1 MVGSYSYWLVL
12 LSVLVAILASYTALD
27 LATRITVSR
36 GTAGRAWLIGGA
48 CSMGTGIFSMHFVGM
63 LAFSLPV
70 PMGYDPAIT
79 LVSLL
84 IAIVVS
90 GFALYT
96 VSRDSLSAKNL
107 LLGGVLMGIVICAMH
122 YTGMAAMETHPPI
135 TYDPMLFSASVGVA
149 IAASLAA
156 LWIAF
161 NLRAALNWMKYAKM
175 GSAVIMGF
183 AITGM
188 HYTGMA
194 AARFAANTICLT
206 GPLVDNSWM
215 AGTLAGM
222 TCLILC
228 ATLALSILDS
238 RMASKTARIAAS
250 LQRANEELQRI
261 ALLDP
266 LTKLPNRV
274 LLEDRIEQA
283 ITQAERSKLNC
294 AVIFV
299 DLDRFKSIND
309 TLGHMVGD
317 ELLRA
322 VGARLQTLVRAED
335 TVSRLGGDEFVIL
348 LREVINA
355 ADAVEVGNK
364 MLAELR
370 QPFRAH
376 EKELFITPS
385 IGISMCPLNGHTAQM
400 LITQA
405 DAAMYNAKQEGRNN
419 CRLFASEMST
429 FFPER
434 LMMENDLRHA
444 VARREFEL
452 YYQPKVD
459 VGTGQVVGMEALLR
473 WRHPEKGL
481 VTPDEFI
488 PLAEDTGLIVPIGR
502 WVIEQAC
509 AQNKAWQRAGMP
521 HLRMAVNIS
530 AVQFKQKDLLDTIK
544 YALETS
550 GLSPDFFEVELT
562 ETAVMQNASQAIVT
576 LEKLSE
582 MGVNVSIDDFG
593 TGYSSLSYLKRF
605 PIDKL
610 KIDRSFIRDISSDR
624 DDAAIVRATIA
635 LAHNLKL
642 RVVAEGVETEDQLQF
657 LRALGCDEYQGYYKS
672 KPVPANDF
680 ARQMRAEIWSAHRQL
695 RPSREPL
702 PGTLLSR
709 DQPL

>member
-1 MVGSYSYWLVL
+1 MVGTYSYSLVL
-12 LSVLVAILASYTALD
+12 VSVLVAILASYTALD
-27 LATRITVSR
+27 LATRITMSR
-36 GTAGRAWLIGGA
+36 GTAARAWLIGGA
-48 CSMGTGIFSMHFVGM
+48 FSMGLGIFSMHFVGM

-70 PMGYDPAIT
+70 PMGYDVTVT
-79 LVSLL
+79 LLSLL

-107 LLGGVLMGIVICAMH
+107 VLGGILMGIGICAMH
-122 YTGMAAMETHPPI
+122 YTGMAAMQTHPPI
-135 TYDPMLFSASVGVA
+135 VYDPMLFAASVAIA
-149 IAASLAA
+149 IAASHAA

-161 NLRAALNWMKYAKM
+161 NLRAAVNWMKYAKFA
-175 GSAVIMGF
+175 SAVIMGF

-194 AARFAANTICLT
+194 AARFADNTICVS

-215 AGTLAGM
+215 AGTLAG
-222 TCLILC
+222 TTFLILC
-228 ATLALSILDS
+228 ATLALSVLDS
-238 RMASKTARIAAS
+238 RMASKTAKMAAS
-250 LQRANEELQRI
+250 LKHANDELQKV

-283 ITQAERSKLNC
+283 ITQAERSKLKC

-299 DLDRFKSIND
+299 DLDRFKTIND
-309 TLGHMVGD
+309 SLGHTVGD

-348 LREVINA
+348 LREVIDADDA
-355 ADAVEVGNK
+355 AQVGDK
-364 MLAELR
+364 ILTELR
-370 QPFRAH
+370 LPFRAH
-376 EKELFITPS
+376 EKELYITPS
-385 IGISMCPLNGHTAQM
+385 IGVSLYPLTGHTAQM

-405 DAAMYNAKQEGRNN
+405 DAAMYNAKQEGRNS

-434 LMMENDLRHA
+434 LMMENDLRQA
-444 VARREFEL
+444 VARREFAL

-459 VGTGQVVGMEALLR
+459 LANGSVVGMEALLR
-473 WRHPEKGL
+473 WQHPSKGL
-481 VTPDEFI
+481 VSPDEFI

-502 WVIEQAC
+502 WVIEEAC

-521 HLRMAVNIS
+521 HLRIAINVS

-544 YALETS
+544 YALESS
-550 GLSPDFFEVELT
+550 GLSPEFLEVEVT
-562 ETAVMQNASQAIVT
+562 ETVVMQNASQAIVT

-582 MGVNVSIDDFG
+582 MGIHVSIDDFG

-610 KIDRSFIRDISSDR
+610 KIDRSFIREISSNR

-635 LAHNLKL
+635 LAHNLRL
-642 RVVAEGVETEDQLQF
+642 RVIAEGVETEDQLQF

-672 KPVPANDF
+672 KPVPADEF
-680 ARQMRAEIWSAHRQL
+680 ARQMRSEIWSQHRERQAS
-695 RPSREPL
+695 PSPF
-702 PGTLLSR
+702 TLAPS
-709 DQPL
+709 QHQST

>member
-1 MVGSYSYWLVL
+1 
-12 LSVLVAILASYTALD
+12 
-27 LATRITVSR
+27 
-36 GTAGRAWLIGGA
+36 
-48 CSMGTGIFSMHFVGM
+48 
-63 LAFSLPV
+63 
-70 PMGYDPAIT
+70 
-79 LVSLL
+79 
-84 IAIVVS
+84 
-90 GFALYT
+90 
-96 VSRDSLSAKNL
+96 
-107 LLGGVLMGIVICAMH
+107 MGIGICAMH
-122 YTGMAAMETHPPI
+122 YTGMAAMQTHPPI
-135 TYDPMLFSASVGVA
+135 TYDPTLFAASVAIA
-149 IAASLAA
+149 IAASHAA

-161 NLRAALNWMKYAKM
+161 NLRAAANWMKYAKV
-175 GSAVIMGF
+175 GSAVIMGL

-215 AGTLAGM
+215 AGTLAG
-222 TCLILC
+222 TTFLILC
-228 ATLALSILDS
+228 ATLGLSVIDS
-238 RMASKTARIAAS
+238 RMASKTAKMAAS
-250 LQRANEELQRI
+250 LKRANDELQRI

-283 ITQAERSKLNC
+283 IAQAERSKLNC

-299 DLDRFKSIND
+299 DLDRFKTIND
-309 TLGHMVGD
+309 SLGHMVGD

-348 LREVINA
+348 LREVIDAPDA
-355 ADAVEVGNK
+355 AAVGDK
-364 MLAELR
+364 ILTELR
-370 QPFRAH
+370 EPFRAH
-376 EKELFITPS
+376 DKELYITPS
-385 IGISMCPLNGHTAQM
+385 IGISLFPLNGQTAQM

-405 DAAMYNAKQEGRNN
+405 DAAMYNAKQEGRNG

-444 VARREFEL
+444 LARREFEL

-459 VGTGQVVGMEALLR
+459 LLDGRVVGMEALIR

-481 VTPDEFI
+481 VGPDEFI
-488 PLAEDTGLIVPIGR
+488 PLAENTGLIVPIGR
-502 WVIEQAC
+502 WVIEEAC
-509 AQNKAWQRAGMP
+509 AQNKEWQLAGMP
-521 HLRMAVNIS
+521 HLRVAVNIS
-530 AVQFKQKDLLDTIK
+530 AVQFKQRDLLDTIK
-544 YALETS
+544 YALEAS
-550 GLSPDFFEVELT
+550 GLSPQFLEVEVT
-562 ETAVMQNASQAIVT
+562 ETVVMQNASQAIVT

-582 MGVNVSIDDFG
+582 MGIHVSIDDFG

-610 KIDRSFIRDISSDR
+610 KIDRSFIRDISSDM

-635 LAHNLKL
+635 LAHNLRL

-672 KPVPANDF
+672 KPVPASDF
-680 ARQMRAEIWSAHRQL
+680 ARQMRAEAAGASASSPAIPQ
-695 RPSREPL
+695 PV
-702 PGTLLSR
+702 LSR
-709 DQPL
+709 PQST